1 MAVLACGAAG
11 LFIVGRIHA
20 DFMDCS
26 VKEIHESANTPLGW
40 SIALAASL
48 VPVVVAASHRNRRL
62 TAAALVVA
70 AVELVVWWWAFT
82 AGDC

>member
-1 MAVLACGAAG
+1 M
-11 LFIVGRIHA
+11 GRIYD

-40 SIALAASL
+40 AIAGAASL
-48 VPVVVAASHRNRRL
+48 VPVVVAASHGNRRL
-62 TAAALVVA
+62 TVVALVVA
-70 AVELVVWWWAFT
+70 AAELVVWWWAFT